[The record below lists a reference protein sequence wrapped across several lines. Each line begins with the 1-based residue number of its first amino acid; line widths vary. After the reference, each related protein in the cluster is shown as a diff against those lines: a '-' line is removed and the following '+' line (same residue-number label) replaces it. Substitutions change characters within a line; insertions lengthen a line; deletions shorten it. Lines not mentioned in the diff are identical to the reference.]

1 MSYKLYLPRVA
12 GSDWSRGE
20 YWRGEDFAA
29 HLALCDEQSLGP
41 LFERYLPRHGRI
53 LEAGCGLGRWVV
65 WLRRRRYPV
74 VGFDLSPDAL
84 TRLHVHAPDV
94 PAARADLFAIPVA
107 DATFEAVISLGV
119 VEHAED
125 GPLRG
130 LRELRRVV
138 RPNGM
143 LLLSVPFNNAFRRI
157 VFNQVLRVAA
167 VLFRRR
173 GRALEFAEYRFDRR
187 ELARL
192 LTLSG
197 FEPLAFHVDECRAPK
212 HIGLGIDL
220 APLFGA
226 PGHPWNL
233 NRAGRTLRAACDAVS
248 PWLTAGCVLCV
259 ARAV

>member
-1 MSYKLYLPRVA
+1 MSYKSYLPRVA
-12 GSDWSRGE
+12 GHTWSRGE

-29 HLALCDEQSLGP
+29 HLALCDEQSIGP
-41 LFERYLPRHGRI
+41 LFERYLPRTGRI

-65 WLRRRRYPV
+65 WLRQRGYPV
-74 VGFDLSPDAL
+74 VGFDLSADAL
-84 TRLHVHAPDV
+84 ATVHAHVPDV
-94 PAARADLFAIPVA
+94 PVARTDLFAIPVA
-107 DATFEAVISLGV
+107 DATFDAVISLGV

-125 GPLRG
+125 GPLRA

-138 RPNGM
+138 RPDGV
-143 LLLSVPFNNAFRRI
+143 LLLSVPFNNTFRRV
-157 VFNQVLRVAA
+157 VFNHVLRTAAA
-167 VLFRRR
+167 VFRRR
-173 GRALEFAEYRFDRR
+173 GRELEFAEYRFDRR
-187 ELARL
+187 EIARF

-233 NRAGRTLRAACDAVS
+233 NRTGQAVRAVCDTVS
-248 PWLTAGCVLCV
+248 PWLTAGCVLCA

>member
-1 MSYKLYLPRVA
+1 MALVGFLQAQNCTNLPSSWRHPESRDDSMSADYYQ
-12 GSDWSRGE
+12 E
-20 YWRGEDFAA
+20 I
-29 HLALCDEQSLGP
+29 
-41 LFERYLPRHGRI
+41 GRI

-65 WLRRRRYPV
+65 WLRRRGYPV
-74 VGFDLSPDAL
+74 IGFDLSHDAL
-84 TRLHVHAPDV
+84 TTLHTHAPDV

-107 DATFEAVISLGV
+107 DATFDAVISMGV
-119 VEHAED
+119 VEHAQD
-125 GPLRG
+125 GPLRA
-130 LRELRRVV
+130 LRELRRVA
-138 RPNGM
+138 RPGAVM
-143 LLLSVPFNNAFRRI
+143 LLSVPFNNPFRRL
-157 VFNQVLRVAA
+157 VFNHVLRAAAA
-167 VLFRRR
+167 VFRHR

-187 ELARL
+187 EIARF
-192 LTLSG
+192 LTMSR

-233 NRAGRTLRAACDAVS
+233 NRAGQLVRAACDAVS